1 MARPTSFKSS
11 DIIKAANEL
20 NKLSKNINGTSL
32 RKLLG
37 AGRPDALMK
46 QYNELLVEG
55 KITTVEETTE
65 VAEVVEVRELPIEVQ
80 QSLDDAVTS
89 LKNVVMHCNDIA
101 HNTVE
106 SRLSAAIEKAK
117 DTEINAAEEV
127 EKAQQDLGN
136 AYDEIEQLK
145 DEYQTEIDLLNDKLS
160 QSIQVNSD
168 LRVDLTNTKK
178 DFGTA
183 QKSNIDLTAK
193 LETKTSECHVAEQDS
208 LVQKTRAE
216 EVAKQ
221 LVLAQETSAELDIK
235 LNDANSLNTKN
246 LAEIATLTANL
257 SNALEAKDE
266 AKIEAMSQTE
276 IANKAL
282 SEATTASAEVASTT
296 KQIVTSE
303 EREALL
309 HKQLEVQAAEIAGY
323 KIQIESKNKMIP

>member
-1 MARPTSFKSS
+1 MARPASFKAS
-11 DIIKAANEL
+11 DVIKAANEL

-32 RKLLG
+32 RKLVG

-46 QYNELLVEG
+46 QYNELLNEG

-65 VAEVVEVRELPIEVQ
+65 VAEVVEVRELPVEVQ
-80 QSLDDAVTS
+80 QSLDEAVTS

-145 DEYQTEIDLLNDKLS
+145 DEYQTEIDLLNEKLS

-168 LRVDLTNTKK
+168 LKIELSNTKK
-178 DFGTA
+178 DLGDA
-183 QKSNIDLTAK
+183 QKSNIDLTTK
-193 LETKTSECHVAEQDS
+193 LETKTEQCQLAEQDS

-221 LVLAQETSAELDIK
+221 LITAQESSAELDIK
-235 LNDANSLNTKN
+235 LNDANYLNTKN
-246 LAEIATLTANL
+246 LAEIATLTANV

-266 AKIEAMSQTE
+266 AKLEAMSQTE

-296 KQIVTSE
+296 KQLTASE

-309 HKQLEVQAAEIAGY
+309 HKQLEQKSAEIAEC
-323 KIQIESKNKMIP
+323 KMQVESSNKTKS